1 MKLKH
6 VALVCASERN
16 ADKFYRD
23 LLGLEKAEPRP
34 VPSNISESI
43 FGIGGELTIV
53 NYTGEGL
60 HFEIFVY
67 GGERQFIGRIEHTCI
82 EVEDIDAF
90 LEKCRAM
97 DVEIRQVQRDSG
109 PLTFV
114 ADYDGNL
121 FEVKGD

>member
-43 FGIGGELTIV
+43 FGIGGDLTIV

-60 HFEIFVY
+60 HFEIFVH
-67 GGERQFIGRIEHTCI
+67 GGERQFTDRIEHTCI
-82 EVEDIDAF
+82 EIENLNVF
-90 LEKCRAM
+90 LERCRAM
-97 DVEIRQVQRDSG
+97 EVTINQIPREG
-109 PLTFV
+109 KPLTFIT
-114 ADYDGNL
+114 DYDGNL
-121 FEVKGD
+121 FEVK